1 MPSMKAIKQRR
12 ASVTNMQ
19 QAMRAMN
26 LVATAKLQRAR
37 QEWQN
42 IKGFVEGTDGL
53 MLSAALDAQ
62 AAEHFYVQGRGASR
76 NAVYLVISSD
86 RGKCGGYNLNVAKAA
101 ANHARDYGKNAKF
114 IVVGLKGLEF
124 FLSRGQVA
132 QYEAAPKSTPAY
144 SQAQYLSTMLIDLFR
159 DKTSALNGEENPM
172 GEVDEVYIVY
182 TKFTSILATEP
193 RVVQVLPLNAR
204 LAGQTNNKRNPMEFD
219 PGPEAFL
226 TYMVSN
232 YLTAYVYGAMMESVV
247 CEQAARMLNMDAATN
262 NAQEII
268 EDLTL
273 MYNRQRQGAITQE
286 ITEIVSG
293 ANALQ

>member
-1 MPSMKAIKQRR
+1 MKAIKQRR
-12 ASVTNMQ
+12 ASVKNMQ

-37 QEWQN
+37 QEFQQ
-42 IKGFVEGTDGL
+42 IRGFVEDTDKL
-53 MLSAALDAQ
+53 TLSAAADER
-62 AAEHFYVQGRGASR
+62 AAGHFFVQGRGPSR

-86 RGKCGGYNLNVAKAA
+86 RGKCGGYNINVAKAA
-101 ANHARDYGKNAKF
+101 HTHARDYGKSAEF
-114 IVVGLKGLEF
+114 IVVGIKGLEY
-124 FLSRGQVA
+124 FLSRGQTA
-132 QYEAAPKSTPAY
+132 QYENAPKTTPQY
-144 SQAQYLSTMLIDLFR
+144 SQAKKLSADLIDMYR
-159 DKTSALNGEENPM
+159 DPLQAKKGEGYAP
-172 GEVDEVYIVY
+172 GVIDEVYIVY

-193 RVVQVLPLNAR
+193 KVVQVLPLSAR
-204 LAGQTNNKRNPMEFD
+204 LPGLADTKRAPMEYD
-219 PGPEAFL
+219 PGPEEFL
-226 TYMVSN
+226 TFMAEK
-232 YLTAYVYGAMMESVV
+232 YLNAYIYGAMMESVV